1 MLIQLGS
8 GDLSVGFP
16 KVSVQLWSIDR
27 SLPEQFTGSLPA
39 APQLIELYKNWQSIY
54 RNLCDRKQLRTI
66 IEDDELEIDEAGIT
80 NISHVSFDTL
90 CDQLSNALNEWLRS
104 REFLEVDQKLRSR
117 LQLDDEIRV
126 IIGSSDQ
133 LLKRLPWHCWS
144 FFQDYPYAEMALSQT
159 EYQRNHQ
166 TQSNSHRQHSRILA
180 ILGNARGIDLE
191 AEATFLKSL
200 PNTEVSFLIH
210 PTRETLNAALW
221 DSQGWDILFFAGHS
235 DSATETG
242 RIYINE
248 NATYHSLTIAQLE
261 EALKAAIDRG
271 LQFAIF
277 NSCDGLGLAFAL
289 ERLQIPVVMVMRE
302 PVANRVAQV
311 FFKQFLSAF
320 AIERLPLYLAVRQA
334 RRQLQGL
341 EDYFAGAS
349 WLPVICQNPAVEPP
363 TWLQLGGHPPC
374 PYRGLFAFQ
383 EADADVFFGRQ
394 SVTHQLMSMVKRHSI
409 VAVVGASGSGKSS
422 VVFAGLA
429 PTLRSS
435 RQWQIAAFRPGNNPF
450 DALAEAVTPYI
461 APKDS
466 NETELRLKCLDWS
479 IRFQHSPEA
488 LCELLEYRVQQQPTT
503 RLLLI
508 ADQFEELYTGCLE
521 QDRQQLLAVLLN
533 AVQFAPAFT
542 LVLTLRADFYGEA
555 LSDRRFSDLLQ
566 GTLYN
571 LGAMNQEELHAAI
584 EQPAAQLQI
593 KLEPGLTDK
602 LIQATWEHPGHLPLL
617 EFALTQLWSKQ
628 ENGWLTHQAYA
639 EIGGVEEALANHAE
653 TIYAQLDSHDRQRI
667 QQVLMQL
674 VQCEGGAGA
683 SRRLATR
690 DDVRAD
696 NWDLVTRLA
705 SDRLVVTNRNE
716 STQEETVEIVHETL
730 IRNWDRFRHW
740 IGIDREFR
748 YWQENLRVARRQW
761 ESNDR
766 DEDALLR
773 GKLLSDAQYWYDH
786 RQAQLSS
793 LDRAFIETSMTA
805 QKRSTRSRKR
815 RRHLVMTGLT
825 LTSLIAAIGAGV
837 AWWGLQ
843 NATLSEIR
851 AIQTSSGALFASN
864 HRLDALLEALRARK
878 KLARFAWR
886 DDSLQQQID
895 AALRQ
900 AIYQANEQNR
910 LSGHADKVYG
920 VAVSSDGQWIA
931 TASADK
937 TVKLWR
943 FDGSF
948 VKNLAF
954 ETDGVYNVTFSV
966 DNQTIAASGLDGTV
980 KLWKRDGTPL
990 TAFKAHEDVVYRVAL
1005 SPDQQQ
1011 IATASR
1017 DGTIALWHLDGKL
1030 IRRIP
1035 NQGATGTVVY
1045 DIAFSPDG
1053 KRLASA
1059 QSDQTIKLWKT
1070 DGTLLKTLRGHTGQ
1084 VYRVAF
1090 SPDGSTIA
1098 SASEDDTIRL
1108 WTNEGKSSGILKGHE
1123 GNVYAVMFSPDGQT
1137 IASASWDKT
1146 VKLWK
1151 PDGTLIN
1158 TFAGHDAEVWSVA
1171 FRPDNQTLV
1180 SASSDKTARLWR
1192 IHNGVTQKLVGHSK
1206 DVYGVAFSPDNQ
1218 SIATASLDDSM
1229 RLWTIDGEPLKPLT
1243 THTDEVFS
1251 VAFSP
1256 NSQMIASASGDK
1268 TVRLWNRDGSPRLT
1282 FNRHKFSIRAVA
1294 FSPDGQRIASGSGDL
1309 SVRLWRP
1316 DGSEIKQLTGFKNTV
1331 TGVAFSR
1338 DSSILAATGRDR
1350 MIRLWT
1356 RDGQPI
1362 RQFSNQNA
1370 EAYGI
1375 AISPRDSIR
1384 DAIIAIAS
1392 GDSLIRLWK
1401 FDGRLVGILKGHED
1415 RVNSVAFSPDG
1426 QTIVSGSF
1434 DGTVRL
1440 WKSDGTLLHTLN
1452 GHRGRVHGVAFSSD
1466 GQKLA
1471 SAGEDKTVVIWQLD
1485 QVLDLNQLVA
1495 RSCDWIRDYLR
1506 TNLALQQKDRELC
1519 NEIKLR

>member
-1 MLIQLGS
+1 MSKSVLIQLGS

-16 KVSVQLWSIDR
+16 KVSVQLWSADR

-39 APQLIELYKNWQSIY
+39 APHLIEFYKNWQSIY
-54 RNLCDRKQLRTI
+54 LNLCDRKLLRT

-80 NISHVSFDTL
+80 NVSHVSFDTL
-90 CDQLSNALNEWLRS
+90 CQQLSTALNEWLRS

-126 IIGSSDQ
+126 IVGSSNQ
-133 LLKRLPWHCWS
+133 LVKRLPWHCWS
-144 FFQDYPYAEMALSQT
+144 FFQDYSYAEMALSQA
-159 EYQRNHQ
+159 EYQRNLQ
-166 TQSNSHRQHSRILA
+166 TQSNPNRQHTRILA

-221 DSQGWDILFFAGHS
+221 DSQGWDMLFFAGHS
-235 DSATETG
+235 DSVTETG

-248 NATYHSLTIAQLE
+248 NSTHHSLTIVQLE

-311 FFKQFLSAF
+311 FFKQFLTAF

-341 EDYFAGAS
+341 EDYFVGAS

-363 TWLQLGGHPPC
+363 TWLQLGGQPPC

-383 EADADVFFGRQ
+383 EADAAVFFGRQ
-394 SVTHQLMSMVKRHSI
+394 SVTHQLISMVKRHSI

-422 VVFAGLA
+422 VVFAGLVPA
-429 PTLRSS
+429 LRSS
-435 RQWQIAAFRPGNNPF
+435 MQYQIAAFRPGNNPF
-450 DALAEAVTPYI
+450 DALAEAVTPCV

-479 IRFQHSPEA
+479 IQFQHSPEA
-488 LCELLEYRVQQQPTT
+488 LCELLEHRVQQQPTT

-521 QDRQQLLAVLLN
+521 HDRQNFLAVLLN

-566 GTLYN
+566 GTVYN
-571 LGAMNQEELHAAI
+571 LAAMNREELHAAI
-584 EQPAAQLQI
+584 EKPAAQLQI
-593 KLEPGLTDK
+593 KLEPGLTDQ
-602 LIQATWEHPGHLPLL
+602 LIQATWENPGHLPLL

-628 ENGWLTHQAYA
+628 QKGWLTHQAYA

-674 VQCEGGAGA
+674 VQCEGGASA
-683 SRRLATR
+683 SRRLATC
-690 DDVRAD
+690 DDVGAD

-716 STQEETVEIVHETL
+716 STQEETVEIVHEAL
-730 IRNWDRFRHW
+730 IRNWDRLRHW

-748 YWQENLRVARRQW
+748 HWQENLRVARRQW

-773 GKLLSDAQYWYDH
+773 GKLLSDAQYWYDN
-786 RQAQLSS
+786 RPDQLSS
-793 LDRAFIETSMTA
+793 LDRAFIEASITA
-805 QKRSTRSRKR
+805 QTRSTRSRKR
-815 RRHLVMTGLT
+815 RRQLVMTGLT
-825 LTSLIAAIGAGV
+825 LTSLIAAIAAGV

-851 AIQTSSGALFASN
+851 AIQISSGALFTSN

-878 KLARFAWR
+878 KLAGFAWH
-886 DDSLQQQID
+886 DDLLQQKID
-895 AALRQ
+895 ASLRQ
-900 AIYQANEQNR
+900 AVYQADEQNR
-910 LSGHADKVYG
+910 LSGHTDKVYG
-920 VAVSSDGQWIA
+920 VAVSRDLIA

-943 FDGSF
+943 SDGSL
-948 VKNLAF
+948 VKTLAF
-954 ETDGVYNVTFSV
+954 ETDGVYSVTFSA
-966 DNQTIAASGLDGTV
+966 DSQTIAASGLNGTV
-980 KLWKRDGTPL
+980 KLWKRDGTLL
-990 TAFKAHEDVVYRVAL
+990 TTFKAHRDVVHRVAF
-1005 SPDQQQ
+1005 SADQQQ
-1011 IATASR
+1011 IVTAGR

-1030 IRRIP
+1030 IRRIS
-1035 NQGATGTVVY
+1035 NQGAIGTFVY
-1045 DIAFSPDG
+1045 DVAFSPDG
-1053 KRLASA
+1053 QQLASA
-1059 QSDQTIKLWKT
+1059 QSDKTVKLWKT
-1070 DGTLLKTLRGHTGQ
+1070 DGTLLKTLKGHTGQ

-1090 SPDGSTIA
+1090 SPDGRTIA
-1098 SASEDDTIRL
+1098 SASDDDTIRL
-1108 WTNEGKSSGILKGHE
+1108 WTSEGKLSKTLKGHE
-1123 GNVYAVMFSPDGQT
+1123 GNVYAVTFSPDGQT
-1137 IASASWDKT
+1137 ITSASWDKT

-1151 PDGTLIN
+1151 LDGTLIN

-1171 FRPDNQTLV
+1171 FSPDNQTIV

-1192 IHNGVTQKLVGHSK
+1192 IHNRVIQKLVGHTK
-1206 DVYGVAFSPDNQ
+1206 DVYGVAFSPDNR
-1218 SIATASLDDSM
+1218 SIVTGSLDSSV
-1229 RLWTIDGEPLKPLT
+1229 RLWTIEGEPLKSLT
-1243 THTDEVFS
+1243 AHKDGVFA

-1256 NSQMIASASGDK
+1256 DSQTIASASGDQ

-1282 FNRHKFSIRAVA
+1282 FNRHKFSIRAIA
-1294 FSPDGQRIASGSGDL
+1294 FSPDGQRIASGSGNGDL

-1316 DGSEIKQLTGFKNTV
+1316 DGRESKRLTGFQNAV
-1331 TGVAFSR
+1331 TGVAFSG
-1338 DSSILAATGRDR
+1338 DGAILAAAGRDR
-1350 MIRLWT
+1350 RIRLWT
-1356 RDGQPI
+1356 RDGQFI

-1375 AISPRDSIR
+1375 AISPRDSI
-1384 DAIIAIAS
+1384 IAIAS
-1392 GDSLIRLWK
+1392 GDNLIRLWN
-1401 FDGRLVGILKGHED
+1401 FNGHLVGSLKGHED

-1440 WKSDGTLLHTLN
+1440 WKPNGTLLYTLN
-1452 GHRGRVHGVAFSSD
+1452 GHRSRVYGVAFSPD
-1466 GQKLA
+1466 GQRIA

-1485 QVLDLNQLVA
+1485 QVLDLNQLVS
-1495 RSCDWIRDYLR
+1495 RSCDWMGDYLR
-1506 TNLALQQKDRELC
+1506 TNAALQRDDRQLC
-1519 NEIKLR
+1519 DEI